1 MSCKFYVALL
11 LHSKSLLLD
20 STLLYLFYFNRVFA
34 FLVSLA
40 IRIYT
45 WQVYKVY
52 VSFDALQ
59 ISLLAGRIFFKGAR
73 YHGENETVLI
83 NDGFITWR
91 YWLRRVKDDSLSG
104 KNIKAKQAAEGRRVS
119 TGEQGGQVAQSELP
133 CRIFIEVRG
142 LEWYIY
148 NRSPAYD
155 AILQHRK
162 TASLGPETLNQD
174 NLKQGGNSIGSPK
187 SSPSSE
193 DEKYTPFFTLNDKLS
208 KTVDGTHT
216 LAPSRTATR
225 ESDQS
230 LTTQPYSL
238 PGFLRLFPIGFVC
251 DRGAVV
257 MGNNNVRSVLVA
269 KFTRAKGQVATQ
281 SSRPEDLYRQVFD
294 FDVTHPVVVLKPNT
308 DFKETQLTS
317 AVRAAGTRKEPGDR
331 HTFSI
336 FSSDSVLRRSLRKL
350 RKLVPSSRRSVESPH
365 PGSSDSA
372 SKNPGGTAD
381 GEPQHRW
388 LGLSRYIDDD
398 DDGLVEQERWKAIE
412 YAKMETIIDSP
423 QVGICVFWDVPG
435 LVLKPSIQPNE
446 STGGY
451 ENDINGVRPPDWGID
466 VRVGGG
472 ALNYGPWADR
482 QRTDLQSYFFPTL
495 YQNSTPA
502 TRLQKG
508 QTRVATVFKLR
519 IEIEAPTVLRIPTR
533 EESKDWKWKSQAM
546 TNDDLHLKR
555 KARRQS
561 MRGRKEEKTP
571 VTPEIRPA
579 GWLDVSLARDTC
591 FTNTMDLVASHSGY
605 SNKVELDIKTPEISS
620 SVNNGLLLRSK
631 SATVK
636 CDLSNPLEWSALRK
650 WSFDITSPELEL
662 FLIRDHIFLLA
673 DLVSDW
679 TSGPPGD
686 YYTFVPFNYALSA
699 RLPDFRI
706 YLNTNDSN
714 IINNPSDINDNT
726 FIVIWGKIINAKV
739 NIPLK
744 HFRPLTNEV
753 TFVVAGQNGG
763 FQLRVPPWNTQH
775 TFLDNREIATLK
787 DLRLDGSYNYYT
799 STSPTL
805 TDTAFINVYGGSP
818 TVHLYGFLIRYFIK
832 FKDNYF
838 GEDHHFQ
845 TLEEYQ
851 SQVSKA
857 DQVATTTPQEPL
869 PTKLSNDLDVI
880 LTISTDDCCAMLPRH
895 LYSARENIKLDIR
908 SIVVDLR
915 FTNYYMDLEVSVS
928 PLVVSRGV
936 PDGPQESTDIAATS
950 AEAFV
955 DGISIRGHR
964 LFGLPP
970 TEPTYVCNWDFG
982 IGSVSGDCSSEF
994 LYGFISSL
1002 QCIAFSFDDAEN
1014 ALPPLKPLV
1023 LHDVTFLRA
1032 KVDSVNLWVHAG
1044 HAAFLVRTET
1054 IKVAFSDWAGMQYSN
1069 CAALTIPSVIVA
1081 AVDAQAASRHKT
1093 GKQPDVITHAYI
1105 RTNVDVRQVTTKPHF
1120 SKDRQMQQDHIN
1132 IHDARTQRT
1141 PWLVYDKSPG
1151 VLNTLRERKVKLR
1164 PTTMPLPPMPEP
1176 IKVLRSSSATSTAQS
1191 YTSIGTDLD
1200 RPKGRRSSFLSEKPS
1215 KQRSASK
1222 EASKNSASLGH
1233 RFSANKDAHRQ
1244 APHIGGSSTRE
1255 TVSPDFRV
1263 ESSSLQASSGFVAD
1277 PLAQTRASGITF
1289 SSSYHMPHFQVLMIE
1304 PDIKNV
1310 PELPSWRTKTSNE
1323 NDPVPKYETPNLPD
1337 NEIKR
1342 SALNASL
1349 SSGLAVYCTPKAL
1362 HYLNEL
1368 FMGFQAKD
1376 PVTLLDRLQMAA
1388 MTDVLAQRDRASS
1401 SKSTQLRF
1409 ELPGVSLR
1417 FVDHGAFVVPN
1428 SKSATSIHYDFHA
1441 SNLLLSS
1448 QSNERAINHQR
1459 DDGSHKTLFHVEL
1472 DQVGLSA
1479 TIEAKTQPK
1488 SLAKIGFLCTLASLW
1503 LAREPGLTGEI
1514 QIQSFQTFSLNRE
1527 IEHLVS
1533 LATSTEMLSQTIFH
1547 DFQRTASR
1555 DGLRRQWLILRLNK
1569 SHVSLSD
1576 PLFLTS
1582 ASYILRSADQ
1592 HLRTSDSWKMISR
1605 LRYVQ
1610 HSLSPST
1617 IDLIRDECCSRTLSC
1632 PADAKAQV
1640 IASFKQWRSWDLSDV
1655 DASALIRNIYGLN
1668 KDQPGQNVSI
1678 ADVKMVLKVAQIMF
1692 VVDPGPQ
1699 QNHISLERLII
1710 SVLSNGPRLPAS
1722 QTHTAGLLLHQ
1733 RVVEVFI
1740 GSMAISLNWD
1750 ILELAEDI
1758 NKHLAATRS
1767 DLSEPTTPDTLPVSR
1782 LESIDLQAVLVIQH
1796 TSFSFA
1802 SIHLLCHASIPDLR
1816 ASFVVSGKDPNNVLF
1831 DFLMAAA
1838 QITSGISHQSRQL
1851 VTLDFKDPSVH
1862 ASLIK
1867 SNIRAIESSLWKLGA
1882 TCEDI
1887 SLDFKEDIQGLIGVI
1902 DLVVADEVAR
1912 IYRMTKSLGPAV
1924 PVENS
1929 TASAVSPNREEK
1941 FHIALLLGTF
1951 RISLAIL
1958 PNLAYVFEGAL
1969 ARFTAQKSE
1978 ATASDLI
1985 VDFDLKEQNHRLIG
1999 TRELSNSGNLG
2010 HDICSIPFT
2019 SVNGR
2024 LKFPSLL
2031 GMQFVSGDVAMETI
2045 ALEASSLHN
2054 LALTLYQTE
2063 ISILRQ
2069 IISRDVESVRS
2080 HYRAITAPN
2089 SMVRP
2094 SNSRKKKQQVF
2105 SLSFFIAGLDIKTVA
2120 VKEVDKSATLQLH
2133 LGLIS
2138 LTISNG
2144 TRVLNSS
2151 KTPDAIVGI
2160 QEARVRLE
2168 RSTSFTDNI
2177 CGEVRT
2183 AFSLHVTSKS
2193 NDVSELVQSY
2203 KVRFTNLE
2211 VDLYTE
2217 TASVVVD
2224 ILGHLQNR
2232 FKAIN
2237 FTEEISKLRA
2247 RRQLKAKTRMVR
2259 SISPAE
2265 TQDNDNTKP
2274 INLFESMYS
2283 LELDNIQVSWIIGDL
2298 VPISPRHKTEDL
2310 VLLIKKVDLATKRNN
2325 AARLM
2330 IQEFQLQMVPTSQSK
2345 KARSPNSA
2353 LLPELVFNV
2362 AYFTTS
2368 RDMRFAFQA
2377 VGKALDLR
2385 LTSQFILPAND
2396 LQRSIGIASE
2406 ALRTVVASWSPSVVQ
2421 TDGKAL
2427 GGFFGNKTLSS
2438 VLMDVDFAG
2447 AVVYVQ
2453 GKDAS
2458 GTLFKST
2465 NAFGREDIPRRSRY
2479 SQFEQDKNGTTTTL
2493 RAPGVALKSE
2503 YKKVGREDPSLD
2515 AEIRVDASEN
2525 ILHPT
2530 IVPLIMEITS
2540 SVQEIVGE
2548 PQQALIPEPKSSP
2561 KKLVTEDRSAIGDP
2575 TAILGDCRLN
2585 LGLRIRRQKFS
2596 LNCEPIARVAAT
2608 AKLKDIYITI
2618 NTVQHKEPDKEP
2630 GEEPNEERDKKQD
2643 KDQDKVEGKEQGKE
2657 LEKGKDMKQAKKKQA
2672 RFFAVFASFTDLD
2685 VSVHHV
2691 YSQQATGTFEVNS
2704 VIISGMNSKH
2714 VSTDKGINA
2723 ILKFSPLK
2731 IQINAKQLQDFLLFW
2746 EIWVPPEVRRSVP
2759 VSAGANTAEPQMII
2773 MQKYQQVA
2781 ASTTFPWDLSICM
2794 TRLDIQVELG
2804 QNLGRSA
2811 FSIEDFWV
2819 SSKKTSNWEQHLC
2832 MGFKKGGI
2840 DSTGRV
2846 GVTIDLHN
2854 FGLRT
2859 SIRLPR
2865 REAAKNQT
2873 PLIQASIQFDNCL
2886 AKAAFDYQPF
2896 VVADIASL
2904 EFIMYNVRE
2913 STKMGGDRLV
2923 AIVNSDK
2930 VQMFG
2935 IATSASLALGLWQ
2948 AIQRLIQEKRNSFE
2962 NSVKDIEKY
2971 LYRKASVNL
2980 PTSPAIERD
2989 DSNQASMKTPIRL
3002 QTNVVVTIQHIK
3014 VGAFPGTFSDSQV
3027 FKLEAKDTSARFA
3040 VVSEGGKIRSGL
3052 GLTLGQLQIA
3062 LSGVNRPGHP
3072 QPFKDMSVTEVIGYA
3087 TGSSGG
3093 TLANVPRVIATM
3105 QTWQT
3110 SDSKIIE
3117 YIFKSSFEGDI
3128 DLGYNYPRYSYVNGM
3143 IENHKR
3149 ALRNRSSK
3157 PQPQSAVQITI
3168 GPSRGISADDSKT
3181 PVAAESGAA
3190 PGFTGPLPASSEQQQ
3205 QQKITAVLN
3214 VPQSKYTYVPL
3225 EPPVIGAPQLRP
3237 MGGAT
3242 PPVEWVGLP
3251 RERLPGLTH
3260 QLVIVTLLG
3269 VAKEVEDAYS
3279 KILGSS

>member
-1 MSCKFYVALL
+1 M
-11 LHSKSLLLD
+11 
-20 STLLYLFYFNRVFA
+20 
-34 FLVSLA
+34 
-40 IRIYT
+40 
-45 WQVYKVY
+45 
-52 VSFDALQ
+52 
-59 ISLLAGRIFFKGAR
+59 
-73 YHGENETVLI
+73 
-83 NDGFITWR
+83 
-91 YWLRRVKDDSLSG
+91 SG
-104 KNIKAKQAAEGRRVS
+104 KDVKAESAAERRRVS
-119 TGEQGGQVAQSELP
+119 SGEQGGQVAQSELP
-133 CRIFIEVRG
+133 CRISLEARG

-162 TASLGPETLNQD
+162 TTSLGPDTIDQD
-174 NLKQGGNSIGSPK
+174 KPKQGGDSIGSPK
-187 SSPSSE
+187 SPPSSE
-193 DEKYTPFFTLNDKLS
+193 DEKHVPFFTLKNEQA
-208 KTVDGTHT
+208 KTVNGTHT

-225 ESDQS
+225 ESGQG
-230 LTTQPYSL
+230 LTAQPSL
-238 PGFLRLFPIGFVC
+238 PRFLHLLPIGFVC
-251 DRGAVV
+251 DQGAVV

-308 DFKETQLTS
+308 DFKETQLAS
-317 AVRAAGTRKEPGDR
+317 AVRTAGTGKEPGDR
-331 HTFSI
+331 HMFSI
-336 FSSDSVLRRSLRKL
+336 FSSQSVIRRSLRKL
-350 RKLVPSSRRSVESPH
+350 RNLVLPSRRFVESPH

-372 SKNPGGTAD
+372 SKNPGGTAN

-398 DDGLVEQERWKAIE
+398 DDGLIEQERWKAIE

-423 QVGICVFWDVPG
+423 QVAICVFWDVPG
-435 LVLKPSIQPNE
+435 LVLNPGTQPYESI
-446 STGGY
+446 GGY
-451 ENDINGVRPPDWGID
+451 ENDINGAKPPDWGID
-466 VRVGGG
+466 VRVSGGT
-472 ALNYGPWADR
+472 LNYGPWADR
-482 QRTDLQSYFFPTL
+482 QRTDLQSYFFPAFH
-495 YQNSTPA
+495 QNSTPA
-502 TRLQKG
+502 AHLQKG

-533 EESKDWKWKSQAM
+533 EESKDWKWKSQAV
-546 TNDDLHLKR
+546 NKDDLHLKR

-561 MRGRKEEKTP
+561 MRSRKEERTT

-605 SNKVELDIKTPEISS
+605 SNKVELDIKTPEMSS

-631 SATVK
+631 SATIK
-636 CDLSNPLEWSALRK
+636 CDLSTPLEWNALRE

-662 FLIRDHIFLLA
+662 FLIRDHIFLLT

-686 YYTFVPFNYALSA
+686 HYTFVPFNYALNA
-699 RLPDFRI
+699 QLPDFRI

-726 FIVIWGKIINAKV
+726 FIVIWGRIINAKV

-744 HFRPLTNEV
+744 HFRPLTNEI
-753 TFVVAGQNGG
+753 TFVARGQNGG
-763 FQLRVPPWNTQH
+763 FQLRVPPWKTQY

-838 GEDHHFQ
+838 GEDYHFQ

-857 DQVATTTPQEPL
+857 DQVANAAPQEPL

-880 LTISTDDCCAMLPRH
+880 LAIATDDCCAMLPGH

-908 SIVVDLR
+908 SVGVDLR
-915 FTNYYMDLEVSVS
+915 FTNYYMDLEVSIS
-928 PLVVSRGV
+928 PLVVSKGI
-936 PDGPQESTDIAATS
+936 PDGPQESADTAATS

-982 IGSVSGDCSSEF
+982 IGSVSGDCSCEF
-994 LYGFISSL
+994 LYSFISSL

-1014 ALPPLKPLV
+1014 ALPPLKPLI

-1032 KVDSVNLWVHAG
+1032 KLDSVNLWVHVG
-1044 HAAFLVRTET
+1044 HAALLVRTEV

-1081 AVDAQAASRHKT
+1081 AVDAQAISRHKT
-1093 GKQPDVITHAYI
+1093 GKKLDVITHAYI
-1105 RTNVDVRQVTTKPHF
+1105 RTGVNVRQVATKPHF

-1141 PWLVYDKSPG
+1141 PWLVYDKSSG

-1164 PTTMPLPPMPEP
+1164 PTTMPLPLMPEP
-1176 IKVLRSSSATSTAQS
+1176 VKVLPSSSATSTTQS

-1200 RPKGRRSSFLSEKPS
+1200 RPKGQESLFLSEKLS

-1222 EASKNSASLGH
+1222 GASKNSASLGR
-1233 RFSANKDAHRQ
+1233 RFSALKDVNRHS
-1244 APHIGGSSTRE
+1244 PHAGGSSARE
-1255 TVSPDFRV
+1255 TVSPASPM
-1263 ESSSLQASSGFVAD
+1263 EPSSLQASSGFVAD
-1277 PLAQTRASGITF
+1277 SLAQTRASGITF
-1289 SSSYHMPHFQVLMIE
+1289 SSSYHMPQFQALMIE

-1310 PELPSWRTKTSNE
+1310 PELPSWKTKTSNE
-1323 NDPVPKYETPNLPD
+1323 NDPVPKYETPSFPD
-1337 NEIKR
+1337 NDVKR
-1342 SALNASL
+1342 SALHASL

-1362 HYLNEL
+1362 QYLNEL
-1368 FMGFQAKD
+1368 FMGLQAKD

-1388 MTDVLAQRDRASS
+1388 MTDILTQRDRASS

-1417 FVDHGAFVVPN
+1417 FVGHGTFVVPN

-1441 SNLLLSS
+1441 SNLVLSS
-1448 QSNERAINHQR
+1448 QSNERAINHQQ
-1459 DDGSHKTLFHVEL
+1459 DDGSHETLVHVEL
-1472 DQVGLSA
+1472 DEIGLSS
-1479 TIEAKTQPK
+1479 TIEAEMQPK
-1488 SLAKIGFLCTLASLW
+1488 SLAKIGFLCTLASMW
-1503 LAREPGLTGEI
+1503 LAKEPGLTGEV
-1514 QIQSFQTFSLNRE
+1514 QIQTFHTFSLNRE

-1533 LATSTEMLSQTIFH
+1533 LATSTEMLVRTIFH
-1547 DFQRTASR
+1547 DFQRTANADS
-1555 DGLRRQWLILRLNK
+1555 LRRQWLILRLNK
-1569 SHVSLSD
+1569 SHGNLPD

-1582 ASYILRSADQ
+1582 ASYILRSANQ

-1617 IDLIRDECCSRTLSC
+1617 IDLIREEYCSRTLSC

-1640 IASFKQWRSWDLSDV
+1640 ITGFKQWRSWDLSDV
-1655 DASALIRNIYGLN
+1655 EASALVRNIYGLN
-1668 KDQPGQNVSI
+1668 KDQPGKDVSI
-1678 ADVKMVLKVAQIMF
+1678 ADIKMVLKVAQIMF
-1692 VVDPGPQ
+1692 VIDPGPQ
-1699 QNHISLERLII
+1699 QNHTSLERLII
-1710 SVLSNGPRLPAS
+1710 GVLSNEPRLLAS
-1722 QTHTAGLLLHQ
+1722 QTHTTGLLL
-1733 RVVEVFI
+1733 RRWVVEVFI
-1740 GSMAISLNWD
+1740 GSMAVSLNWD
-1750 ILELAEDI
+1750 ILGLAEDI
-1758 NKHLAATRS
+1758 NKHLTATRS
-1767 DLSEPTTPDTLPVSR
+1767 SEPTTSGKLPVSQ
-1782 LESIDLQAVLVIQH
+1782 LESIDLQAVLVIQQ

-1802 SIHLLCHASIPDLR
+1802 SIHLLCHASIPDFR
-1816 ASFVVSGKDPNNVLF
+1816 TSFVVLGKDSNNVLF
-1831 DFLMAAA
+1831 DFLMTAA
-1838 QITSGISHQSRQL
+1838 QITSDISQQSRQL

-1862 ASLIK
+1862 ASLVK
-1867 SNIRAIESSLWKLGA
+1867 SNVHDIEFNLWKLGA

-1887 SLDFKEDIQGLIGVI
+1887 SLDFKEDVQGLIGVA

-1912 IYRMTKSLGPAV
+1912 IYRMTKIFGPAV
-1924 PVENS
+1924 PVGNF
-1929 TASAVSPNREEK
+1929 TASAVSPIREEK

-1951 RISLAIL
+1951 RISIAIL

-1969 ARFTAQKSE
+1969 ARFTAQKGE

-1999 TRELSNSGNLG
+1999 ARELSTFSNLDY
-2010 HDICSIPFT
+2010 DICSIALP
-2019 SVNGR
+2019 SANGR

-2031 GMQFVSGDVAMETI
+2031 EMQVVSGDIAMETI
-2045 ALEASSLHN
+2045 ALDASSLHN
-2054 LALTLYQTE
+2054 LALTIYQSE

-2069 IISRDVESVRS
+2069 IISRDVESVRN
-2080 HYRAITAPN
+2080 HYRAITAHD

-2094 SNSRKKKQQVF
+2094 LDSRKKQQVF
-2105 SLSFFIAGLDIKTVA
+2105 SLSFFIAGLDIKAVA

-2138 LTISNG
+2138 LTVSNG
-2144 TRVLNSS
+2144 NRVSNPS
-2151 KTPDAIVGI
+2151 KTPNAIVGI

-2168 RSTSFTDNI
+2168 RSTPFTDYV

-2183 AFSLHVTSKS
+2183 AFSLHVRSKS

-2203 KVRFTNLE
+2203 KVCLTNLE

-2237 FTEEISKLRA
+2237 FTEEISKLRS
-2247 RRQLKAKTRMVR
+2247 RRQLKAKTRMAR

-2265 TQDNDNTKP
+2265 TQDNDDTKSTS
-2274 INLFESMYS
+2274 LFESMYS

-2298 VPISPRHKTEDL
+2298 IPISPRHKTEDL

-2345 KARSPNSA
+2345 KIRSSNSA

-2385 LTSQFILPAND
+2385 LTSQFILPANE
-2396 LQRSIGIASE
+2396 LQRSIGIASG
-2406 ALRTVVASWSPSVVQ
+2406 ALRTVMASWSASVVQ

-2453 GKDAS
+2453 GKEAS
-2458 GTLFKST
+2458 GPLFKST
-2465 NAFGREDIPRRSRY
+2465 NAFGREDTPRRSRY

-2503 YKKVGREDPSLD
+2503 YKKVGAEDPSLN

-2530 IVPLIMEITS
+2530 VVPLIMEITS

-2548 PQQALIPEPKSSP
+2548 PQQALTPEPKSSP

-2596 LNCEPIARVAAT
+2596 LNCEPIAKVAAT

-2618 NTVQHKEPDKEP
+2618 NTVQHKEP
-2630 GEEPNEERDKKQD
+2630 GEESNKESAKKQD
-2643 KDQDKVEGKEQGKE
+2643 KDQDKVEGKEEKKE
-2657 LEKGKDMKQAKKKQA
+2657 FENDKDMKQATKKQA

-2714 VSTDKGINA
+2714 VSTDEGINA

-2746 EIWVPPEVRRSVP
+2746 EIWVPPEVRRSDS
-2759 VSAGANTAEPQMII
+2759 VSGGANTAEPQMIM

-2781 ASTTFPWDLSICM
+2781 TSTTFPWDLSICM

-2859 SIRLPR
+2859 SIRLPG

-2896 VVADIASL
+2896 GVADIASL

-2913 STKMGGDRLV
+2913 NTKMGGDRLV

-2930 VQMFG
+2930 VQIFG
-2935 IATSASLALGLWQ
+2935 IAISASLALGLWQ
-2948 AIQRLIQEKRNSFE
+2948 AIQRLIQEKRKSFE
-2962 NSVKDIEKY
+2962 SSVKDIEKY

-2980 PTSPAIERD
+2980 PASPAMEKD

-3014 VGAFPGTFSDSQV
+3014 VGAFPGTFSDTQV

-3052 GLTLGQLQIA
+3052 GLTLGQLQVA

-3072 QPFKDMSVTEVIGYA
+3072 QPFKDISVTEVIGYA

-3093 TLANVPRVIATM
+3093 TIANVPRVIATM

-3117 YIFKSSFEGDI
+3117 YIFNSSFEGEI
-3128 DLGYNYPRYSYVNGM
+3128 DLGYNYSRYSYVGGM
-3143 IENHKR
+3143 IENHRR

-3168 GPSRGISADDSKT
+3168 GPSRGTSADDSKT
-3181 PVAAESGAA
+3181 PVAAESA
-3190 PGFTGPLPASSEQQQ
+3190 LPASSAQQQ

-3214 VPQSKYTYVPL
+3214 VPQSKYNYVPL

-3242 PPVEWVGLP
+3242 PPVEWVGLS

-3260 QLVIVTLLG
+3260 QLIIVPLLG

-3279 KILGSS
+3279 NILALDDKMQV